1 MKEENKT
8 VNVVFVLDR
17 SGSMYP
23 MKEQVIKGFNTVLR
37 DHSDPEVKYTVCV
50 FNDSINFTEV
60 QSPADKVSPLDGS
73 SYRPDGCTA
82 LNDAMGKTIK
92 TMDKLLE
99 KDDRVLFFVM
109 TDGYENASTDYSDG
123 DIRELVR
130 SRTSKGW
137 EFVFLGANI
146 DVSEEAEKRGIK
158 RSSEF
163 LADDMGSAKC
173 MMAMDTAVA
182 NMRSRGCLDA
192 EDEDFDAELRKDVKE
207 RKRSRKA

>member
-1 MKEENKT
+1 MKNEKKT

-37 DHSDPEVKYTVCV
+37 DHSDPEVIYTVCV
-50 FNDSINFTEV
+50 FNDSITFAEV
-60 QSPADKVSPLDGS
+60 QTPADKVEPLDER

-92 TMDKLLE
+92 TMDKLLD
-99 KDDRVLFFVM
+99 KDSRVLFFVM
-109 TDGYENASTDYSDG
+109 TDGYENASEHYSDG
-123 DIRELVR
+123 DVRELVK

-158 RSSEF
+158 RFSEF
-163 LADDMGSAKC
+163 LADKVGSEVC
-173 MMAMDTAVA
+173 MMAMNTAVS
-182 NMRSRGCLDA
+182 NMRECGSVDQG
-192 EDEDFDAELRKDVKE
+192 EVPFDAELQADVRS